1 LIVQVFLV
9 GFLFSFLGSI
19 PPGTLNLLVLQLG
32 LEHKVKTALRFAL
45 AVTIVEYPYAWIAV
59 EFEQVITSSP
69 MVMENFQLWGAIIMT
84 SIGLLSLW
92 SVRKPSTISVKLQ
105 DSGFRRGL
113 ILSILN
119 PQAIPFWIALTAY
132 LKYQGWIDLST
143 GWRLHSYLFGTAVGA
158 MALLTVLAILAKKVA
173 SSFKDNRIIRMIPGF
188 VLLILGIAGFVKYLF

>member
-1 LIVQVFLV
+1 MIVQVFLV